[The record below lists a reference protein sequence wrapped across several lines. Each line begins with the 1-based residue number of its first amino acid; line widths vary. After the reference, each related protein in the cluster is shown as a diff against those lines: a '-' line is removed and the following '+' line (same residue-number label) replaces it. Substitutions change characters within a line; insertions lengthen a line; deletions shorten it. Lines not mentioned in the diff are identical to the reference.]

1 MEESSREEGK
11 ELNYHRGGG
20 EEVEGKQVGTAAPD
34 GGRWTRTCSRDGM
47 QRRPSIG
54 KTLPIHWMQRQLTCL
69 RYPSITY
76 DASIGE
82 AAQAQYLTTTTTTT
96 TTARMRGSCVLS
108 SGSCLQGI
116 DRAAVDSRS
125 LKGLH

>member
-1 MEESSREEGK
+1 
-11 ELNYHRGGG
+11 
-20 EEVEGKQVGTAAPD
+20 
-34 GGRWTRTCSRDGM
+34 M

-54 KTLPIHWMQRQLTCL
+54 KTLGTHSLDARQLTCL

-82 AAQAQYLTTTTTTT
+82 AAQAQYLTTTTTTP
-96 TTARMRGSCVLS
+96 TTARMRGSCALS
-108 SGSCLQGI
+108 SGSGLQGI